1 MSAAADWF
9 APAAVAEPAR
19 APARKRRAPEGPAPR
34 SRTRS
39 RRRAGQL
46 RLRGHIVWMTAFAL
60 LLAGVVAVNV
70 AVLRA
75 HVAVTKLQN
84 EQAQLQA
91 QNETLSEKLSAA
103 SSAPAVVAAA
113 HRLGLVEAPDSA
125 TSYLDLGRP

>member
-9 APAAVAEPAR
+9 APATIAEPTR
-19 APARKRRAPEGPAPR
+19 APGRRRAPERQAARTG
-34 SRTRS
+34 SRP

-60 LLAGVVAVNV
+60 LLSGVVAVNV

-75 HVAVTKLQN
+75 HVTVTRLQN

-91 QNETLSEKLSAA
+91 QNEVLQEQLSAA
-103 SSAPAVVAAA
+103 SSAPRIEAAA
-113 HRLGLVEAPDSA
+113 RRLGLVQAQSSS
-125 TSYLDLGRP
+125 TTYLDLGKP